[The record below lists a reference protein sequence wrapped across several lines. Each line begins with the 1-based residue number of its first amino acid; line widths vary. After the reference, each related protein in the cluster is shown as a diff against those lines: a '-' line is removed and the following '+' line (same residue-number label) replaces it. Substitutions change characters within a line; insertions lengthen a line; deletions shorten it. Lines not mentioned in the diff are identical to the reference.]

1 MNKRLA
7 KLKNIQEAN
16 ISFLNRNTKKSLNEG
31 MGHDD
36 DYDEVWNGNDEN
48 ELNID
53 EDDMINTTPNLKKQ
67 QSSQEKMLYDFL
79 IGINNISKNNLGWIP
94 EPTNKNASNVAKLT
108 PNLLG
113 KFSTYFTDAY
123 GSTIKK
129 NEPLY
134 WGLYPLNPPKKQ
146 EGVYCYITNKNGS
159 LQIHIN
165 GGKTMMGMTNS
176 LYGENLSP
184 NVVQDALNKLK
195 KLLEMFQERNR

>member
-16 ISFLNRNTKKSLNEG
+16 ISFLNRNTKKPLNEG
-31 MGHDD
+31 MNH
-36 DYDEVWNGNDEN
+36 DEN
-48 ELNID
+48 QLNID

-67 QSSQEKMLYDFL
+67 QSSQEKTLYDFL
-79 IGINNISKNNLGWIP
+79 IGINKISKYGIGWIP

-113 KFSTYFTDAY
+113 KFSTYFTDVY

-146 EGVYCYITNKNGS
+146 EGVNCYITNRNGS
-159 LQIHIN
+159 LQIYIN
-165 GGKTMMGMTNS
+165 GGDSIMGMNNS
-176 LYGENLSP
+176 LYGEFLSP
-184 NVVQDALNKLK
+184 SVVQDALNKLE
-195 KLLEMFQERNR
+195 KLGEIYAEYNRTRKQ